1 MDNLELEKQRKAT
14 IERTQDETT
23 WGGPAGDILT
33 GIRNAENAPAER
45 AIWELVQNARDVSW
59 ENEPA
64 VIHFV
69 RTEKGLEF
77 SHQRKPFTNTSL
89 ESLIKQTSSKVR
101 SDIKTVG
108 KYGTG
113 FLVTHQF
120 GRIIHLAGLLQ
131 VIDDKDLYYPFT
143 DLKIDRSFEDKEQL
157 KDSLKRQSCEANSW
171 GFDSE
176 KLITN
181 EHGETCFKYE
191 TSNEAQWNALKRA
204 FDNAPNNAPYVLALN
219 SQYIQG
225 IAFEDKIES
234 KRFLYKLGEKVQDV
248 LEEGEKYVLKQ
259 TEVIEEIDNA
269 SAVVKSLYVLTSK
282 DTDPRIDESILSIV
296 LPIECNNEGCF
307 NSVCIDSGVA
317 KLYLSLPLIGTDKWG
332 LNFIIHSPLFECEN
346 DSRNGLRIVSQGLG
360 LPDNDNRK
368 VLDKA
373 YEIVN
378 EWLTKSLKNIE
389 DRKYLGKVSFD
400 GTSKNSAVAQYNEE
414 LQNRWAALFENLPLV
429 INANGDYVT
438 PRIIFVLDEAL
449 TKQAAIDDKLKDA
462 LFAVIS
468 TYKPGE
474 VSRKE
479 DFLYWCEVINNWQ
492 QIDLVDH
499 IFGIEEITKA
509 VAELN
514 IVKEESGID
523 DEWIEIL
530 LCITKYII
538 GIGAE
543 ALLSNPIIPNEAGT
557 LYPVTAL
564 CAPDAFNEDFR
575 KVLDEI
581 VPEEKNK
588 FIHTQFR
595 QIGIANLTNYTEKE
609 AKDAITARLSELQNS
624 VSAKLREIAGAYKCG
639 QYKPD
644 DEKWTEVI
652 DDTVIKAVLRLFT
665 MWIDRNA
672 DNLEAKLHK
681 VYSEYLNVTEF
692 STTTITKKYF
702 TDCEQ
707 MWRTLLFEIVYR
719 FERLSNEE
727 QLAKK
732 EWLKDLLA
740 VLKNYQATNEYLS
753 RYILFPDQKGKMRF
767 ADELVVGV
775 GILNKI
781 KDYYNSIV
789 ATEGKTIQTLLI
801 DDGFAKFI
809 PHEGKWDN
817 QTVAGKIE
825 DVICKVE
832 GYPNIQNYAKKA
844 DVLQIVRRFSNES
857 DEGKEWMG
865 YFTRLSLQKTSI
877 LVSFAESDNVFKLLL
892 QPKSRL
898 DVMSELASNE
908 QCDLLLSLVKTAL
921 ENKMF
926 EDADMQY
933 KRALGLY
940 VETYLVE
947 QLKHLLSENETIKA
961 LPSDEKVEGEDVQ
974 GGQDIIVYLKKGENQ
989 PEPVYYIE
997 VKSRWSTR
1005 ESVDMSKLQLEIS
1018 AQKKENY
1025 ALCVVDMHDY
1035 DKDKVFRKEYPTDFN
1050 EIKCRISVVP
1060 KIGERNAD
1068 LVPYIQ
1074 DSSSDVHLGGEIKSV
1089 VPQVYVKNHCITFD
1103 DLMKVIEQKVKDRIN
1118 EG

>member
-1 MDNLELEKQRKAT
+1 MDSLELEKQRKAT

-33 GIRNAENAPAER
+33 GIRNAENAPVER

-69 RTEKGLEF
+69 RTEKGLEY
-77 SHQRKPFTNTSL
+77 SHQGKPFTNTSL

-131 VIDDKDLYYPFT
+131 VIDNNDLYYPFT

-157 KDSLKRQSCEANSW
+157 KESLKRQSREANSW

-191 TSNEAQWNALKRA
+191 TSNEAQRNALKRA
-204 FDNAPNNAPYVLALN
+204 FDNAPYNTPYVLALN
-219 SQYIQG
+219 SQYIQE

-234 KRFLYKLGEKVQDV
+234 KRFLYKLGEKVQEV

-259 TEVIEEIDNA
+259 TEVIEENNNA
-269 SAVVKSLYVLTSK
+269 SAVKSLYVLTSK

-296 LPIECNNEGCF
+296 LPIDSNNEGCF
-307 NSVCIDSGVA
+307 NSVSIDSGVA
-317 KLYLSLPLIGTDKWG
+317 KLYLSLPLIGTEKWG

-346 DSRNGLRIVSQGLG
+346 DSRNGLRIVPRGLG

-373 YEIVN
+373 YEMVG
-378 EWLTKSLKNIE
+378 EWLTKSLNKIE
-389 DRKYLGKVSFD
+389 DRKYLAKVYFD
-400 GTSKNSAVAQYNEE
+400 TTSKNPAVAQYNEE
-414 LQNRWAALFENLPLV
+414 QQNRWAALFENLPLV
-429 INANGDYVT
+429 FNTSGDYVN
-438 PRIIFVLDEAL
+438 PRKIFVLDEAL
-449 TKQAAIDDKLKDA
+449 TKQAAIDEKLKDA

-468 TYKPGE
+468 AYKPGE
-474 VSRKE
+474 VPRKE
-479 DFLYWCEVINNWQ
+479 DFIYWSEVINNWQ

-499 IFGIEEITKA
+499 IWGIEDITKA
-509 VAELN
+509 ISELV
-514 IVKEESGID
+514 IVKQESGID
-523 DEWIEIL
+523 DEWIERL

-557 LYPVTAL
+557 LHPVTAL
-564 CAPDAFNEDFR
+564 CAPDAFNEEFR
-575 KVLDEI
+575 KVLDDI

-588 FIHTQFR
+588 FIHAQFR

-639 QYKPD
+639 QYKSD

-665 MWIDRNA
+665 MWIDRYA

-681 VYSEYLNVTEF
+681 IYSEYLNVTEF
-692 STTTITKKYF
+692 PATTITKQFF
-702 TDCEQ
+702 TDVEQ

-732 EWLKDLLA
+732 EWLKDLLV

-753 RYILFPDQKGKMRF
+753 RYILFPDQNGKMRF
-767 ADELVVGV
+767 AEELVVGE
-775 GILNKI
+775 GILKDI

-789 ATEGKTIQTLLI
+789 AKEDKTIQTLLV
-801 DDGFAKFI
+801 DDGFAQFI

-825 DVICKVE
+825 DAVCKVE

-844 DVLQIVRRFSNES
+844 DVLQIVKRFSNES

-898 DVMSELASNE
+898 DAMSELASNE
-908 QCDLLLSLVKTAL
+908 HCDLLLSLAKTAL

-926 EDADMQY
+926 EEADMQY
-933 KRALGLY
+933 KRDLGLY

-947 QLKHLLSENETIKA
+947 QLKHILSENETIKA
-961 LPSDEKVEGEDVQ
+961 LSSDEKVEGEDVQ
-974 GGQDIIVYLKKGENQ
+974 GGQDIIVYLKKGDSQ

-1005 ESVDMSKLQLEIS
+1005 ESVDMSKLQLEVS
-1018 AQKKENY
+1018 AQKKDNY

-1035 DKDKVFRKEYPTDFN
+1035 DKDKVFKKEYPADFN
-1050 EIKCRISVVP
+1050 EIKCRISVVSR
-1060 KIGERNAD
+1060 IGERNAD

-1074 DSSSDVHLGGEIKSV
+1074 ESPSDVHLGGEIKSV
-1089 VPQVYVKNHCITFD
+1089 VPQVYVKNHCISFD
-1103 DLMKVIEQKVKDRIN
+1103 DLMAVIEQKVRDKIN
-1118 EG
+1118 KG

>member
-1 MDNLELEKQRKAT
+1 MDSLELEKLRKAT

-59 ENEPA
+59 ENESA

-77 SHQRKPFTNTSL
+77 SHQGKPFTNTSL

-131 VIDDKDLYYPFT
+131 VIDNNDLYYPFT

-157 KDSLKRQSCEANSW
+157 KESLKRQSREANSW

-191 TSNEAQWNALKRA
+191 TSNGAQRNALKRA
-204 FDNAPNNAPYVLALN
+204 FDNAPYNTPYVLALN
-219 SQYIQG
+219 SQYIQE

-234 KRFLYKLGEKVQDV
+234 KRFLYKLGEKVQEV

-259 TEVIEEIDNA
+259 TEVIEGNNNA
-269 SAVVKSLYVLTSK
+269 SAVKSLYVLTSK

-296 LPIECNNEGCF
+296 LPIDSNNEGCF
-307 NSVCIDSGVA
+307 NSVSIDSGVA
-317 KLYLSLPLIGTDKWG
+317 KLYLSLPLIGTENWG

-346 DSRNGLRIVSQGLG
+346 DSRNGLRIVPRGLG

-373 YEIVN
+373 YEMVG
-378 EWLTKSLKNIE
+378 EWLTKSLNKIE
-389 DRKYLGKVSFD
+389 DRKYLAMVYFD
-400 GTSKNSAVAQYNEE
+400 TTSKNPAVAQYNEE
-414 LQNRWAALFENLPLV
+414 QQNRWASLFENLPLV
-429 INANGDYVT
+429 FNTSGDYVN
-438 PRIIFVLDEAL
+438 PREIFVLDETL
-449 TKQAAIDDKLKDA
+449 TKQAAIDKKLKDA
-462 LFAVIS
+462 LYAVIS
-468 TYKPGE
+468 THKSGE
-474 VSRKE
+474 VPRKE
-479 DFLYWCEVINNWQ
+479 DFIYWSEVINNWQ

-499 IFGIEEITKA
+499 IWGIEEITKA
-509 VAELN
+509 ISELD

-523 DEWIEIL
+523 DEWIERL

-557 LYPVTAL
+557 LHPVSAL
-564 CAPDAFNEDFR
+564 CVPDSFDEDFR
-575 KVLDEI
+575 KVLDDI

-588 FIHTQFR
+588 FIHAQFR
-595 QIGIANLTNYTEKE
+595 QIGIANLTKYTEKE

-639 QYKPD
+639 QYKSD
-644 DEKWTEVI
+644 DEKWIEVI

-665 MWIDRNA
+665 MWIDRYA

-681 VYSEYLNVTEF
+681 IYSEYLNVTEF
-692 STTTITKKYF
+692 PATTITKQFF
-702 TDCEQ
+702 TDGEQ
-707 MWRTLLFEIVYR
+707 MWRTLLFETVYR

-732 EWLKDLLA
+732 DWLKDLLA

-753 RYILFPDQKGKMRF
+753 RYILFPDQNGKMRF
-767 ADELVVGV
+767 AEELVVGE
-775 GILNKI
+775 GILKDI

-789 ATEGKTIQTLLI
+789 AKEDKTIQTLLV
-801 DDGFAKFI
+801 DDGFAQFI

-825 DVICKVE
+825 DVVCKVE
-832 GYPNIQNYAKKA
+832 GYPNIQNYSKKA
-844 DVLQIVRRFSNES
+844 DVLQIVKRFSNES

-898 DVMSELASNE
+898 DAMSELASNE
-908 QCDLLLSLVKTAL
+908 HCDLLLSLAKTAL

-926 EDADMQY
+926 EEADMQY
-933 KRALGLY
+933 KRDLGLY

-947 QLKHLLSENETIKA
+947 QLKHILSENETIKA
-961 LPSDEKVEGEDVQ
+961 LSSDEKVEGEDVQ
-974 GGQDIIVYLKKGENQ
+974 GGQDIIVYLKKGDSQ

-1005 ESVDMSKLQLEIS
+1005 ESVDMSKLQLEVS
-1018 AQKKENY
+1018 AQKKDNY

-1035 DKDKVFRKEYPTDFN
+1035 DKDKVFKKEYPADFN
-1050 EIKCRISVVP
+1050 EIKCRISVVSR
-1060 KIGERNAD
+1060 IGERNAD

-1074 DSSSDVHLGGEIKSV
+1074 ESPSDVHLGGEIKSV
-1089 VPQVYVKNHCITFD
+1089 VPQVYVKNHCISFD
-1103 DLMKVIEQKVKDRIN
+1103 DLMAVIEQKVRDRIN
-1118 EG
+1118 KG